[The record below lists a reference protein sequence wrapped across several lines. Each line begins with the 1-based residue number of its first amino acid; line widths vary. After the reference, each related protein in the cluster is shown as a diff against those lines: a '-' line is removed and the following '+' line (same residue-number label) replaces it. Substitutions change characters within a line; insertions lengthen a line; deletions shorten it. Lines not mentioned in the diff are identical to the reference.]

1 MAKSTRNKIY
11 SHMSLIVLSFLAYSS
26 QTVNVR
32 KMGIGSFKRAFYAD
46 VKTHIFIQNGLK
58 NDDTAFF

>member
-32 KMGIGSFKRAFYAD
+32 KMGMGSFERAFYAD
-46 VKTHIFIQNGLK
+46 VKTHIFIQN
-58 NDDTAFF
+58 

>member
-11 SHMSLIVLSFLAYSS
+11 SHMSLIVLSSLAYSS

-32 KMGIGSFKRAFYAD
+32 KMGMGLFKRTFCEN
-46 VKTHIFIQNGLK
+46 FIEKLRLLMK
-58 NDDTAFF
+58 FEHSL